1 MKNLHII
8 IALILSFNL
17 TAQNLKI
24 ETEFVLLGMIND
36 HWMTKKG
43 DCKYH
48 IDTFSNED
56 SLQLQD
62 FLHYSNLFFQENSL
76 QPDLKI
82 ETDEY
87 GYITISS
94 QILTR
99 EIRDLLIIKP
109 SYYKSHN
116 RLFRKRVTR
125 KCGDKR
131 QKDFIRTT
139 DFKKLKTFEEKLSF
153 IKGAFMRN
161 GSFYNDTIEFSYIKN
176 YYFNNPNTKS
186 NPEIIIDILKPYKD
200 EFRNIEFIE
209 NIYPLQTIVTLR
221 LYYQLIDHERLKRR
235 AIKPKPNTMGPH
247 RPNPIEYL
255 EIEKKLMPTANNIP

>member
-1 MKNLHII
+1 MRNLHII
-8 IALILSFNL
+8 IALIFSCNL

-36 HWMTKKG
+36 HWMTKNG

-48 IDTFSNED
+48 IDTYTKKD
-56 SLQLQD
+56 SLQFQD
-62 FLHYSNLFFQENSL
+62 FLHYSNIFFQENSL
-76 QPDLKI
+76 QSDLII

-87 GYITISS
+87 GNITISS
-94 QILTR
+94 KILTQ
-99 EIRDLLIIKP
+99 ELKDLFIIKAN
-109 SYYKSHN
+109 YYKFYN
-116 RLFRKRVTR
+116 QLFRKRFTR

-139 DFKKLKTFEEKLSF
+139 NFKKLKTFEQKLSF
-153 IKGAFMRN
+153 VKGAFLRN
-161 GSFYNDTIEFSYIKN
+161 GKFYNDTIEFLYIKN
-176 YYFNNPNTKS
+176 YYFKNNKLKS
-186 NPEIIIDILKPYKD
+186 NPEIIVNILKPYKD

-209 NIYPLQTIVTLR
+209 NIYPLRTIVTLR

-255 EIEKKLMPTANNIP
+255 GIEEKTNANSKL

>member
-8 IALILSFNL
+8 FVLIFSFNL

-56 SLQLQD
+56 SLQLKD
-62 FLHYSNLFFQENSL
+62 FLHYANLFLQENSL
-76 QPDLKI
+76 QSDLII

-87 GYITISS
+87 GWITISS
-94 QILTR
+94 KILTQELR
-99 EIRDLLIIKP
+99 HLFIIKANH
-109 SYYKSHN
+109 YKFYN
-116 RLFRKRVTR
+116 QLFRKRYTR

-139 DFKKLKTFEEKLSF
+139 DFNKLKTFEEKLSF
-153 IKGAFMRN
+153 MKGTFLRN
-161 GSFYNDTIEFSYIKN
+161 GSFYNDTIEFSFTKN
-176 YYFNNPNTKS
+176 YYFNNPNIKS
-186 NPEIIIDILKPYKD
+186 NPEILIDILEPYKD

-209 NIYPLQTIVTLR
+209 NMYPLRTIVTLR

-235 AIKPKPNTMGPH
+235 AIKPKPNTIGIH

-255 EIEKKLMPTANNIP
+255 EIY

>member
-1 MKNLHII
+1 MRNLHII

-17 TAQNLKI
+17 TAQDKKI

-43 DCKYH
+43 GCKYY
-48 IDTFSNED
+48 IDTFSNKD
-56 SLQLQD
+56 SLQFQD

-76 QPDLKI
+76 QPDLII

-87 GYITISS
+87 GNNTISS

-99 EIRDLLIIKP
+99 ELKDLFIIKAN
-109 SYYKSHN
+109 YYKFHN
-116 RLFRKRVTR
+116 QFFRKRFTR

-131 QKDFIRTT
+131 QNDFIRTT
-139 DFKKLKTFEEKLSF
+139 DFKKLKTNEEKLSF
-153 IKGAFMRN
+153 IKGAFLRN
-161 GSFYNDTIEFSYIKN
+161 GSFYNDTIEFSYTKD
-176 YYFNNPNTKS
+176 YYFNNHNIKS

-209 NIYPLQTIVTLR
+209 NIYPLRTMVTLR

-247 RPNPIEYL
+247 RPNPIDYL
-255 EIEKKLMPTANNIP
+255 EIEKKTNANKVYK